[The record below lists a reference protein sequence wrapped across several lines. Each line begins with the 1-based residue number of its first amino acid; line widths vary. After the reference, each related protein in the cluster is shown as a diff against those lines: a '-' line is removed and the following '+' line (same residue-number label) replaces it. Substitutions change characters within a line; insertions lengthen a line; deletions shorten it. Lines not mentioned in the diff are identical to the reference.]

1 MERRTKADQ
10 WSLQDARPASSW
22 EYGILRR
29 RGGTNEWVLDGQ
41 PTVVCHG
48 RHFRDCLEQLALG
61 GWHLIH
67 RTETGGYHLRRPKQ
81 TAARAASGR

>member
-1 MERRTKADQ
+1 MEHRTSADGPG
-10 WSLQDARPASSW
+10 LPRARPASRW

-41 PTVVCHG
+41 PTVICHG
-48 RHFRDCLEQLALG
+48 RHFRDCLAQLALG

-81 TAARAASGR
+81 TSATDVSGN